1 MKKINVL
8 KENRDFNRIIK
19 KEQPFKYKGFMVY
32 LEKNTNDYYKFGIS
46 VSKKLANAVGRNKIK
61 RQVREIISK
70 NNYENNFNCIIIIRR
85 SYLEN
90 DFQKNLEDLNFIFN
104 KLKIKKEKQ
113 NEKQKIY
120 KVINSI
126 NNFININ
133 RMYKIWWR

>member
-8 KENRDFNRIIK
+8 KENRDFTRIIK

-32 LEKNTNDYYKFGIS
+32 LEKNTNDYYKFVIS

-104 KLKIKKEKQ
+104 KLKIKKEQQ
-113 NEKQKIY
+113 NEK
-120 KVINSI
+120 
-126 NNFININ
+126 
-133 RMYKIWWR
+133 